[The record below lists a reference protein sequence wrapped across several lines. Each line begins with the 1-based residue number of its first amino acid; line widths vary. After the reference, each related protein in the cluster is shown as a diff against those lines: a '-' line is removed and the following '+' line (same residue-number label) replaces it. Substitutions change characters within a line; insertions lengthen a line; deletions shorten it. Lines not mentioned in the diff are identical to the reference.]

1 MPIAMIMNDGLLFSI
16 FPFSSSSYIL
26 FFESIQYNNCKKTSW
41 FKSYDWKSFSL
52 KQKIFLFSFVCIIID
67 SRLLYDTHKHTHT
80 HTEIT
85 HSMMMIR
92 RWQKAKSFQFSK
104 SNNNHQIKQQH
115 FILSIYMNQYSIHF
129 DFCFSDSFYSVL
141 PSRFLFFSI
150 YSCIRVVSFYCLSFV
165 SLCVCVCLF
174 VFGHLSNLETLHP
187 QKMMMMMM
195 IIDAC
200 ERCRIFFSFLFG

>member
-1 MPIAMIMNDGLLFSI
+1 MMACYLVFFHSHHHHHHHIFYFSNR
-16 FPFSSSSYIL
+16 F
-26 FFESIQYNNCKKTSW
+26 NTTTAKKTSW

-52 KQKIFLFSFVCIIID
+52 KQKIFCFHLFVSSLTLVYYMIH
-67 SRLLYDTHKHTHT
+67 TNTHT

-174 VFGHLSNLETLHP
+174 VFGHLSNLKTLHP
-187 QKMMMMMM
+187 QKMMMMM